1 MANLNLSVRHDIKDW
16 IDSRVRK
23 GEFASPADYLSELVE
38 RDRASRS
45 EEERI
50 EEIRRMVEEAL
61 ESGVSDRTLED
72 IREEGLRIARE
83 RGLL

>member
-16 IDSRVRK
+16 IDWRVEK
-23 GEFASPADYLSELVE
+23 GDFTSPDDYLSELVE

-50 EEIRRMVEEAL
+50 EQIRRMIEEA
-61 ESGVSDRTLED
+61 EKSGISDRTLED

-83 RGLL
+83 RGIL

>member
-16 IDSRVRK
+16 IDWRVEK
-23 GEFASPADYLSELVE
+23 GDFTSPDDYLSELVE

-50 EEIRRMVEEAL
+50 EQIRRMIEVAEK
-61 ESGVSDRTLED
+61 SGISDRTLED

-83 RGLL
+83 RGIL

>member
-1 MANLNLSVRHDIKDW
+1 MTNLSLSVRSDIKDW

-23 GEFASPADYLSELVE
+23 GEFANPSDYLSELVE

-50 EEIRRMVEEAL
+50 EEIRRMVEDSLA
-61 ESGVSDRTLED
+61 SGISDRTIED
-72 IREEGLRIARE
+72 IRRDGLRLARE
-83 RGLL
+83 RGLI